1 MTRSALQKLI
11 LFPFAAASLL
21 VLSACKPGGD
31 GSAGSNAGAASA
43 AASGLTVTIEV
54 DGAAIG
60 AAPVTVGVRT
70 GGEAETGATVRV
82 IGDMTHAGMAPVL
95 ADAVETEPGVYV
107 ADDFAFTMA
116 GDWIVDAEVTTED
129 GREASA
135 EAFLNV
141 AR

>member
-31 GSAGSNAGAASA
+31 GSAGSNAGA
-43 AASGLTVTIEV
+43 
-54 DGAAIG
+54 
-60 AAPVTVGVRT
+60 VRT

-107 ADDFAFTMA
+107 AEGFAFTMA